1 MSEKIVAVCLR
12 KHSALAE
19 RVGQGEEVGV
29 TCRVLYTWKLLG
41 LAQGEPIIL
50 LPAWIGLE
58 SATSTL

>member
-50 LPAWIGLE
+50 LPA
-58 SATSTL
+58 